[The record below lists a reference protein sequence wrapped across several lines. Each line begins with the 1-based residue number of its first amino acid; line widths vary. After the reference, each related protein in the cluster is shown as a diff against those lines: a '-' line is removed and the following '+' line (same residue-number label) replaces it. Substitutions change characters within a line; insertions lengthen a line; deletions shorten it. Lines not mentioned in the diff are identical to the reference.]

1 MTKIKA
7 FSLIELLTVVAIIS
21 ILATISIS
29 SYTAAVKKGRDAKQ
43 KSDIHNIQQA
53 LLLYRADMG
62 AYPAALSSLVP
73 NYIRVVPVN
82 AVATS
87 GNYQYNPLNSNKQF
101 TICTGVLESPRNS
114 ANSTVNNPAANF
126 TPCVNTN
133 GLNTA
138 GNCRFY
144 CVANP

>member
-62 AYPAALSSLVP
+62 TYPGNTALSTTGSPLVP
-73 NYIRVVPVN
+73 NYLRAIPVN

-87 GNYQYNPLNSNKQF
+87 GNYQYNPLN
-101 TICTGVLESPRNS
+101 
-114 ANSTVNNPAANF
+114 
-126 TPCVNTN
+126 
-133 GLNTA
+133 
-138 GNCRFY
+138 
-144 CVANP
+144 